1 MRQKIFLARWLAA
14 LLLLGFAAGARA
26 DGVQPEFSWARV
38 PLYAHLGKTS
48 GDFSPAEIQFLASH
62 FALVTIE
69 KAQALDQRGSTESGT
84 VAAVAALKRANP
96 HLTVLVYWNAFVDYQ
111 RMYDSLR
118 TELPADWFLDDRP
131 MPTGGALVRRFDPSN
146 AAFRG
151 WWIETGAK
159 LVSATGADGVFV
171 DAIVAAAGHPA
182 QLAVRFGP
190 ARAAAIVSG
199 AKAMLSGLRQRLGNG
214 KLVIFNGLRAMQGGW
229 PDGGLDFLSSASGAM
244 VEDFDFGQFTAPQ
257 QIAADL
263 ELIRAAEARGKIVLV
278 KAWPTVNPP
287 TGSSESSPT
296 LAAGARR
303 DLDFPLACFLAVAE
317 RGAYFGYA
325 WGFRAE
331 NGWFQ
336 TYDEFNRAL
345 GPPLGPAVRHGLV
358 FEREFQHAS
367 VRADLAAKSAT
378 IRWH

>member
-1 MRQKIFLARWLAA
+1 MQKRVVFARWLAA
-14 LLLLGFAAGARA
+14 ALALGFALAVSA
-26 DGVQPEFSWARV
+26 DGAEPEFSWAHV

-48 GDFSPAEIQFLASH
+48 GDFSPAEIRFLASH

-69 KAQALDQRGSTESGT
+69 KAQALDQRGSTEAGAA
-84 VAAVAALKRANP
+84 AAVAALKRANP

-118 TELPADWFLDDRP
+118 TDLPADWFLDDGP
-131 MPTGGALVRRFDPSN
+131 SSAGGAPVQRFDSSN
-146 AAFRG
+146 AAFRR
-151 WWIETGAK
+151 WWIDTGAK
-159 LVSATGADGVFV
+159 LVSATGADGIFV
-171 DAIVAAAGHPA
+171 DSIAAAAGHPA
-182 QLAVRFGP
+182 QLAVRLGP

-214 KLVIFNGLRAMQGGW
+214 KLVIFNGLRAMPGGW
-229 PDGGLDFLSSASGAM
+229 PDGGLDFLPYASGAM

-287 TGSSESSPT
+287 TGSSESSPA
-296 LAAGARR
+296 LAAGAHR
-303 DLDFPLACFLAVAE
+303 DLDFPLACFLVVAE

-345 GPPLGPAVRHGLV
+345 GAPLGPAVRHGLV